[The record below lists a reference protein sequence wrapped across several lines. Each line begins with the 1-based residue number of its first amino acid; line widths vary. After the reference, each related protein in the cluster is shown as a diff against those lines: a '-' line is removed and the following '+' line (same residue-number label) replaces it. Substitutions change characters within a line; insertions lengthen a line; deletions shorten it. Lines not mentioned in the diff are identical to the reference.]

1 MGKKRL
7 GIIIAIASILIIAGI
22 AQFLFAR
29 LTTTR
34 SLPVTTE
41 SEAENVATVSSDSQT
56 KSAEEQKPST
66 PQVLSL
72 AKGDTIASWDF
83 KGAYAGNAEL
93 AAKAKAEIE
102 RLSGLI
108 GKGQYSDVTLYVGI
122 ANQYDLLGDG
132 KREYD
137 TLANAIK
144 ASETLGLPWHNLG
157 VLMARL
163 GALRTAR
170 AAYGNAAFLQ
180 PELKFYH
187 YAYLDFLTERMSD
200 DAISIEKAFAAAAQN
215 IGQDAYLSQLR
226 SRWEQSR

>member
-7 GIIIAIASILIIAGI
+7 GIIIGVASILSIAGA
-22 AQFLFAR
+22 AQFLS
-29 LTTTR
+29 TR
-34 SLPVTTE
+34 PAATPSSPATTE
-41 SEAENVATVSSDSQT
+41 PEAEKGATVSPDPQV
-56 KSAEEQKPST
+56 KSAEEQALSI
-66 PQVLSL
+66 PQMLSL
-72 AKGDTIASWDF
+72 AKGDAIPSWDF

-93 AAKAKAEIE
+93 AAKAGAEID

-108 GKGQYSDVTLYVGI
+108 GKGQYPDVTLYVGI

-137 TLANAIK
+137 SLASAIK

-170 AAYGNAAFLQ
+170 AAYENATLLQ

-187 YAYLDFLTERMSD
+187 YAYLDFLTERMGD

-215 IGQDAYLSQLR
+215 VGQDAYLSQLR